1 MLGCSTT
8 VPLRQKFPTAPD
20 NLLIPA
26 DNLTPPDTNKRSLT
40 DMLENVNENYGKYY
54 DLQQKYNTWIEWYN
68 SNKKISDG
76 VK

>member
-20 NLLIPA
+20 NL
-26 DNLTPPDTNKRSLT
+26 TPLDPNKHTLT

>member
-8 VPLRQKFPTAPD
+8 VPLRQSFPQAPIE
-20 NLLIPA
+20 LLTPA
-26 DNLTPPDTNKRSLT
+26 GNLTPPDPNKKSLT

-54 DLQQKYNTWIEWYN
+54 DLQQKYNSWIEWYN
-68 SNKKISDG
+68 SNKKIFDE